1 MLRRVPLA
9 CVLAGLLA
17 ACGGSPGRGPAW
29 PAPSPSETD
38 GGESLA
44 PRQAGSVAAIEK
56 AEDAK
61 PAAPAAEPA
70 EEGAAEATPADA
82 PAASSEA
89 TEATEATP
97 AREPEILTTEEL
109 IIEIE
114 D

>member
-1 MLRRVPLA
+1 MLRRVQLA

-17 ACGGSPGRGPAW
+17 ACGGSRERGPAW

-44 PRQAGSVAAIEK
+44 PRQAGAVAAIEK
-56 AEDAK
+56 AEDAR
-61 PAAPAAEPA
+61 PAAPAAARAVEA
-70 EEGAAEATPADA
+70 AAEAPRAAA
-82 PAASSEA
+82 PAASAEA
-89 TEATEATP
+89 AESTP
-97 AREPEILTTEEL
+97 AQEPDLLMTEEL

>member
-1 MLRRVPLA
+1 MLRRVQLA

-17 ACGGSPGRGPAW
+17 ACGGSRERGPAW

-44 PRQAGSVAAIEK
+44 PRQAGSIAAIEK
-56 AEDAK
+56 AEDAR
-61 PAAPAAEPA
+61 PAADDDDDDDAEAPADAAAPAA
-70 EEGAAEATPADA
+70 A
-82 PAASSEA
+82 PAASSES
-89 TEATEATP
+89 TEATP
-97 AREPEILTTEEL
+97 ASEPEVLTTEEL